1 MTSILL
7 TGFGAF
13 EGVDEN
19 PSGALAK
26 RFDGQG
32 AVHGAVLPVE
42 FRASAETLDEALA
55 SGPEPSLIL
64 CLGVHPGP
72 GYRLERRAGP
82 TLGLE
87 RPDNAGECGD
97 VVSGQMG
104 GPEGDLVTG
113 LDLESLL
120 ETLSHGGEEA
130 VCISEDA
137 GGYVCERIYRHALVR
152 AGERGAEALFFH
164 VPPLTEEPIEAQ
176 AEVLHLLLGALDA

>member
-7 TGFGAF
+7 TGFGTF

-19 PSGALAK
+19 PSGALAM

-32 AVHGAVLPVE
+32 PVRGVVLPVE

-72 GYRLERRAGP
+72 GYRLERRADA
-82 TLGLE
+82 TLGLD

-97 VVSGQMG
+97 AVSGQMG

-120 ETLSHGGEEA
+120 ETLSRGGEED
-130 VCISEDA
+130 VCISDDA

-164 VPPLTEEPIEAQ
+164 VPPLAEVPIEAQ
-176 AEVLHLLLGALDA
+176 VEVLHSLLAALGA

>member
-7 TGFGAF
+7 TGFGVF

-19 PSGALAK
+19 PSGALA
-26 RFDGQG
+26 RLFDGRG
-32 AVHGAVLPVE
+32 TVRGAVLPVE
-42 FRASAETLDEALA
+42 FRASAATLDEALA

-72 GYRLERRAGP
+72 GYRLERRAGT
-82 TLGLE
+82 TLGLD

-97 VVSGQMG
+97 VVSGEMG

-113 LDLESLL
+113 LDLDTLL
-120 ETLSHGGEEA
+120 ETLSRGGEEA
-130 VCISEDA
+130 VCISDDA

-152 AGERGAEALFFH
+152 AGERDAEALFFH

-176 AEVLHLLLGALDA
+176 AEVLGSLLSALGA

>member
-13 EGVDEN
+13 EGVEVN
-19 PSGALAK
+19 PSGVLAM

-32 AVHGAVLPVE
+32 AVRGVVLPVE
-42 FRASAETLDEALA
+42 FRASAEALDAALA
-55 SGPEPSLIL
+55 LDPEPSLIL

-82 TLGLE
+82 TLGLD
-87 RPDNAGECGD
+87 RPDNVGACGD

-104 GPEGDLVTG
+104 GPQGELVTG
-113 LDLESLL
+113 LDLQGLL
-120 ETLSHGGEEA
+120 ETLAAGGA
-130 VCISEDA
+130 KPLRISEDA
-137 GGYVCERIYRHALVR
+137 GGYVCERVYRHALVR

-164 VPPLTEEPIEAQ
+164 VPPQAEIPLEAQ
-176 AEVLHLLLGALDA
+176 TEVLRLLLQSLGA

>member
-1 MTSILL
+1 M
-7 TGFGAF
+7 
-13 EGVDEN
+13 
-19 PSGALAK
+19 
-26 RFDGQG
+26 
-32 AVHGAVLPVE
+32 
-42 FRASAETLDEALA
+42 DEALA

-72 GYRLERRAGP
+72 GYRLEGRAGP

-97 VVSGQMG
+97 VVSGEMG

-113 LDLESLL
+113 LDLDNLL
-120 ETLSHGGEEA
+120 ETMSRGGAEG

-152 AGERGAEALFFH
+152 AGERGADALFFH
-164 VPPLTEEPIEAQ
+164 LPPLTEESIEVQ
-176 AEVLHLLLGALDA
+176 AEVVGSLLSTLGA

>member
-1 MTSILL
+1 MTSILI

-19 PSGALAK
+19 PSGALAR

-32 AVHGAVLPVE
+32 AVRSAVLPVE

-82 TLGLE
+82 TLGLD
-87 RPDNAGECGD
+87 RPDNAGEYGD
-97 VVSGQMG
+97 AVSGQMG

-120 ETLSHGGEEA
+120 KTLSREREEA
-130 VCISEDA
+130 VSISEDA

-176 AEVLHLLLGALDA
+176 AEVLHSLLGALDA

>member
-19 PSGALAK
+19 PSGALV
-26 RFDGQG
+26 RLLDGRRKVRG
-32 AVHGAVLPVE
+32 VILPVE
-42 FRASAETLDEALA
+42 FRASAEALDEALA

-82 TLGLE
+82 TLSLE
-87 RPDNAGECGD
+87 RPDNAGECGG
-97 VVSGQMG
+97 VVSGEMG

-113 LDLESLL
+113 LDLDELL
-120 ETLSHGGEEA
+120 EVLSRGGAEA
-130 VCISEDA
+130 VCISTDA

-164 VPPLTEEPIEAQ
+164 VPPLAEVPIEAQ
-176 AEVLHLLLGALDA
+176 AEVLRLLLSALGA